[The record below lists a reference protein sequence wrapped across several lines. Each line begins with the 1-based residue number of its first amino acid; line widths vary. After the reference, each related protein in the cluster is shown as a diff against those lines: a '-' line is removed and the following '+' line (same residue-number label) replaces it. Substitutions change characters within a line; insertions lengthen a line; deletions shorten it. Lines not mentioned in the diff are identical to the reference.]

1 MGTFFFNNERDIDI
15 GTSYCMDY
23 ILLVPA
29 CTNGHI
35 GIGTCNLN
43 VTIAM
48 QKKGREKERGREER
62 ERKNSAYLKI
72 IITLVL
78 SYKLLTTC
86 KEILTRGNFMKQDD
100 CERNISRIRE
110 NIPWSSKAF

>member
-1 MGTFFFNNERDIDI
+1 
-15 GTSYCMDY
+15 MDY
-23 ILLVPA
+23 ILLVPS

-35 GIGTCNLN
+35 GISTCNLN
-43 VTIAM
+43 LTIAM
-48 QKKGREKERGREER
+48 QKRGGKRGEE
-62 ERKNSAYLKI
+62 SAYLKI

-100 CERNISRIRE
+100 SERNISRIQG
-110 NIPWSSKAF
+110 NIPWSSKTF

>member
-1 MGTFFFNNERDIDI
+1 
-15 GTSYCMDY
+15 MDY
-23 ILLVPA
+23 ILLVPS

-35 GIGTCNLN
+35 GIGTCKLN

-48 QKKGREKERGREER
+48 QKRGGEKGGEE
-62 ERKNSAYLKI
+62 SAYLKII

-100 CERNISRIRE
+100 SERNISRIQG
-110 NIPWSSKAF
+110 NIPWSSKTF